1 MCVQAAFHAGDKIPL
16 ETKAGPL
23 GVSGFIHCTLWDGLK
38 QHQNS
43 HVFSFERRSHFH
55 TPHFFILF
63 SFSAPPP
70 FFNRCVCLSLFFSII
85 PHQLPQLSFL
95 LALHLLPQPFLV
107 YFTSFFPAPSPFFHS
122 LRRSHSLI
130 WDMLDLVSL
139 KATLLTPC
147 LPLLRTAR
155 AILNSFTIHQALSIG
170 MLLNGQLFT
179 PYWLFMLILYLAFH
193 LLDLLPFSVSRSA
206 SFLFLR
212 CLKYLIYTYW
222 VSLVMW
228 RNANAS

>member
-1 MCVQAAFHAGDKIPL
+1 M
-16 ETKAGPL
+16 
-23 GVSGFIHCTLWDGLK
+23 
-38 QHQNS
+38 
-43 HVFSFERRSHFH
+43 FSFERRSHFH
-55 TPHFFILF
+55 TPHFFIPF
-63 SFSAPPP
+63 SFSAPP

-222 VSLVMW
+222 VSLVM
-228 RNANAS
+228 

>member
-1 MCVQAAFHAGDKIPL
+1 MQVIKSRWRRWQGRSVS
-16 ETKAGPL
+16 L
-23 GVSGFIHCTLWDGLK
+23 G
-38 QHQNS
+38 
-43 HVFSFERRSHFH
+43 
-55 TPHFFILF
+55 
-63 SFSAPPP
+63 SFSALSETGSSNTKTHMCFHLKDALTFIHLISLYFFLFLPPP
-70 FFNRCVCLSLFFSII
+70 LFLNRCVCLSLFFSII

-139 KATLLTPC
+139 KATLLTPF

-179 PYWLFMLILYLAFH
+179 AYWLFMLILYLAFH

-222 VSLVMW
+222 VSLVM
-228 RNANAS
+228 

>member
-1 MCVQAAFHAGDKIPL
+1 MQVIKSCWRRRQGRSVSPGSFTALSETGSTNTKTHMCFHLKDAL
-16 ETKAGPL
+16 T
-23 GVSGFIHCTLWDGLK
+23 FISLY
-38 QHQNS
+38 
-43 HVFSFERRSHFH
+43 
-55 TPHFFILF
+55 FFLF
-63 SFSAPPP
+63 LSPP
-70 FFNRCVCLSLFFSII
+70 FLYRCVCLSLFFSII

-95 LALHLLPQPFLV
+95 LSLHLLPQPFLV

-179 PYWLFMLILYLAFH
+179 PYWLFMLILYLALH

-206 SFLFLR
+206 SFVFLR

-222 VSLVMW
+222 VSLVM
-228 RNANAS
+228 

>member
-1 MCVQAAFHAGDKIPL
+1 M
-16 ETKAGPL
+16 
-23 GVSGFIHCTLWDGLK
+23 
-38 QHQNS
+38 
-43 HVFSFERRSHFH
+43 FSFERRSHFH

-63 SFSAPPP
+63 SFSAPP

-222 VSLVMW
+222 VSLVM
-228 RNANAS
+228 

>member
-1 MCVQAAFHAGDKIPL
+1 MQVIKSRWRRRQGRSVSLGSFTAL
-16 ETKAGPL
+16 SETGSSNTK
-23 GVSGFIHCTLWDGLK
+23 T
-38 QHQNS
+38 

-55 TPHFFILF
+55 TPHFFIPF
-63 SFSAPPP
+63 SFSAPP

-222 VSLVMW
+222 VSLVM
-228 RNANAS
+228 